1 MKNKYIVSGVVFA
14 VATAMVLPNFSVK
27 NANAR
32 EVDEKGPLSKITF
45 VHYKKNGAIKSS
57 VKNTGGSACYGF
69 ISSGAK
75 WKTTEDYIVN
85 PTNSGVDSALVSS
98 DLSLGVDEWERYG
111 GNAIFGNQIV
121 DINAFIV
128 ENSTDGKN
136 VVTFGPIAD
145 TNTIAVTTI
154 WGYFGGAARTR
165 QIVEWD
171 MKFNTVFHWGDAT
184 IDPTV
189 MDIRNIATHELGHSA
204 GMKDLYTTSCSAQ
217 TMYGY
222 SDEGDIVKRD
232 LASGDIFGIQS
243 LY

>member
-14 VATAMVLPNFSVK
+14 VATAMVLPSFFVE

-32 EVDEKGPLSKITF
+32 ATDEKGPLSKITF
-45 VHYKKNGAIKSS
+45 VHYKKDGAIKTFA
-57 VKNTGGSACYGF
+57 KNPGGSVCYGF

-85 PTNSGVDSALVSS
+85 PTNSGVDSVLVSS
-98 DLSLGVDEWERYG
+98 ALLLGVNEWEKYG
-111 GNAIFGNQIV
+111 GSAIFGDQIV
-121 DINAFIV
+121 DTTASIV

-145 TNTIAVTTI
+145 ANTIAVTTI
-154 WGYFGGAARTR
+154 WGYFGGATRNR

-171 MKFNTVFHWGDAT
+171 MQFNTLYSWGDAT
-184 IDPTV
+184 IDPTI
-189 MDIRNIATHELGHSA
+189 MDIQNIATHELGHSA
-204 GMKDLYTTSCSAQ
+204 GMKDLYTNSCNAQ

-222 SDEGDIVKRD
+222 SDNGDIIKRD